1 MDVGATRVG
10 RCTVIK
16 CCFVCVMTP
25 LKLLCGE
32 LLTCEHC

>member
-1 MDVGATRVG
+1 MEVVATCVE

-16 CCFVCVMTP
+16 CCFVCVMTS

-32 LLTCEHC
+32 LLTYAHC